1 MTGESPATTTRR
13 VLVCGSIALD
23 LLGRYQ
29 GSFDEYQTRYDV
41 NALNISLQ
49 LATLRT
55 AFGGCGMNITYGLR
69 QFGVDAVP
77 LSAAGRNFNDHYRDY
92 LCGLGINIDYIAV
105 DERMPQCATAIVLSD
120 DNGNQI
126 TGFHAGGAV
135 SDLRVKPN
143 AIEDIEHYDLAVL
156 APENAD
162 LMLGQAKDLA
172 TIGVRIFFD
181 PGQGLS
187 EFTAAEL
194 QELIQLSDYVICNDH
209 EWDILQKNAG
219 LSADQ
224 VISQVRQAIVTR
236 GADGVDIFIHDKP
249 PLRSPAV
256 PPQEHGDATG
266 CGDAFR
272 AGYVAGLVSGQDAE
286 QCARIG
292 ALTAT
297 FSLEHE
303 DPQGYRF
310 NHSVFTRRYRDA
322 FGEDVP
328 ASIWQA

>member
-1 MTGESPATTTRR
+1 MFREGSAANPR

-23 LLGRYQ
+23 LLGRYD
-29 GSFDEYQTRYDV
+29 GSFGQYQSRYDIKS
-41 NALNISLQ
+41 LNISLQ

-77 LSAAGRNFNDHYRDY
+77 LTAAGRNFNDQYRDY
-92 LCGLGINIDYIAV
+92 LRDLGVNIDYIAV
-105 DERMPQCATAIVLSD
+105 DETLSQCATAIVLSD
-120 DNGNQI
+120 DEGNQI
-126 TGFHAGGAV
+126 TGFHAGGAL

-143 AIEDIEHYDLAVL
+143 AIEGIEHFQLAVL
-156 APENAD
+156 APETAS
-162 LMLGQAKDLA
+162 LMLSQARDLA
-172 TIGVRIFFD
+172 ELGIPIFFD

-187 EFTAAEL
+187 EFTEVEL
-194 QELIQLSDYVICNDH
+194 RELIELSDYVICNHH

-219 LSADQ
+219 ISAQ
-224 VISQVRQAIVTR
+224 EVVTQVRQAIVTR
-236 GADGVDIFIHDKP
+236 SARGVDIFRDGMQTVH
-249 PLRSPAV
+249 SPAV
-256 PPQEHGDATG
+256 PPQLSGDATG

-272 AGYVAGLVSGQDAE
+272 AGYVSGLVAGQAPDA
-286 QCARIG
+286 CARLG

-297 FSLEHE
+297 FNLEHE

-310 NHSVFTRRYRDA
+310 DQVAFARRYRES

-328 ASIWQA
+328 TAVWQV